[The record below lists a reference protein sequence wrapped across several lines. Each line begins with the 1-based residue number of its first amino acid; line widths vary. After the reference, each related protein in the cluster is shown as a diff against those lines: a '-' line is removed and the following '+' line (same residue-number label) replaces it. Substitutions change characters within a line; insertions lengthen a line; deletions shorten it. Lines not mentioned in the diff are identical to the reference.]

1 MISVSSC
8 GRCETKQEQVIIQN
22 VAPAIW
28 SCHLWGLAGSLRAW
42 ESDPEGQGENVLVLL
57 GVDEMIM
64 NSVEGGGGPFEA
76 FIIPEAV
83 NHPKC

>member
-1 MISVSSC
+1 M
-8 GRCETKQEQVIIQN
+8 
-22 VAPAIW
+22 
-28 SCHLWGLAGSLRAW
+28 LGLLSA
-42 ESDPEGQGENVLVLL
+42 
-57 GVDEMIM
+57 DEVIM